1 MAAREGT
8 ATHSPAHSRELLHA
22 LVENASDLIL
32 VVTPDGEIRSATG
45 ATREVL
51 GEDPASCQGRTLVE
65 FVHPHDCVL
74 LNGLMTGALA
84 AGPGATERVG
94 WRMRHG
100 EGRWVDVEAMATN
113 LLHDEH
119 VAGLLLSCRD
129 ISANKAFEEQLRHRA
144 FHDPLTQLPN
154 RALLLDRIEQAM
166 ARERRTIALLFVD
179 LDDFKVVND
188 SLGHAAGDALLTAVA
203 ARLRGCLRSADTAAR
218 LGGDEFALLLEEV
231 VDPAEGERVAARVL
245 DTMRRPFSL
254 HGEPVHV
261 NVSVGLVVAGAGSL
275 SVDELLRR
283 ADFAMYAAK
292 RNGKSRMEQFDATAD
307 AELVEEFERTA
318 PVNDEA
324 ERVTWFA
331 RAEEQRA
338 EIELVLEEAGDRI
351 AYVFQ
356 PVVDLR
362 TGLVAGYEALSRF
375 AESRR
380 PPNAWFAQ
388 AHRCGLGIELEM
400 VAARSQLSA
409 AGRPPGS
416 RLSINL
422 SPSAML
428 SAEAEQLLAGDLSHL
443 VLEVTEDELMADG
456 GALEERLAELRRRG
470 ARLAVDDIGA
480 GYAGLKQVMRL
491 QPDVLKLDRSLV
503 AGVATDP
510 AKGAMVDALVRY
522 SRRIGADVC
531 AEGVETLADLET
543 LANLDV
549 TYGQGFVLAV
559 PSPPWA
565 GVDRAAVSVC
575 RSALNSVIRHDEA
588 DPRTA
593 ATAELQLERVC
604 HQIGLVAN
612 RAQLREV
619 LEPIRALLEVDE
631 VVLSLLTD
639 DRVWVETVVTNGKG
653 EDDRFLLADYPAT
666 AAVLETGEA
675 AQVLASDPDAD
686 SAEVGLLAEMGYQS
700 LLMVPLLAGARGIGV
715 LEACAAA
722 ERPWSRTQIHSARI
736 LGYQL
741 AHVLDRARLSG
752 LVR

>member
-1 MAAREGT
+1 
-8 ATHSPAHSRELLHA
+8 S
-22 LVENASDLIL
+22 
-32 VVTPDGEIRSATG
+32 
-45 ATREVL
+45 
-51 GEDPASCQGRTLVE
+51 
-65 FVHPHDCVL
+65 
-74 LNGLMTGALA
+74 
-84 AGPGATERVG
+84 
-94 WRMRHG
+94 
-100 EGRWVDVEAMATN
+100 
-113 LLHDEH
+113 
-119 VAGLLLSCRD
+119 
-129 ISANKAFEEQLRHRA
+129 KAFEEQLRHRA

-188 SLGHAAGDALLTAVA
+188 TLGHAAGDALLTAVA

-231 VDPAEGERVAARVL
+231 VDPSEGERVAARVL

-261 NVSVGLVVAGAGSL
+261 NVSVGLVISGAGTL

-338 EIELVLEEAGDRI
+338 EIELVLDDAAARI
-351 AYVFQ
+351 SQVFQ

-362 TGLVAGYEALSRF
+362 TGLVSGYEALSRF
-375 AESRR
+375 EGSRR

-388 AHRCGLGIELEM
+388 AHRCGLGIELEL
-400 VAARSQLSA
+400 VAAQAQLEA
-409 AGRPPGS
+409 PNRPRGT

-428 SAEAEQLLAGDLSHL
+428 SAEADQLLAGDLSHL
-443 VLEVTEDELMADG
+443 ILEVTEDELVAEG
-456 GALEERLAELRRRG
+456 GALEERLADLRRRG

-503 AGVATDP
+503 AGVSSDP

-531 AEGVETLADLET
+531 AEGVETLEDLEA
-543 LANLDV
+543 LADLDV
-549 TYGQGFVLAV
+549 TYGQGYVLAR
-559 PSPPWA
+559 PAAPWA
-565 GVDRAAVSVC
+565 SVDPAAVSVC
-575 RSALNSVIRHDEA
+575 RSALSAVIRHDEA
-588 DPRTA
+588 DARAST
-593 ATAELQLERVC
+593 TTELQLERVC
-604 HQIGLVAN
+604 HQIGTVTT
-612 RAQLREV
+612 RSELRDV

-631 VVLSLLTD
+631 VILSLLTP
-639 DRVWVETVVTNGKG
+639 DRAWVETVVTNGKD

-666 AAVLETGEA
+666 AIVLETGEA
-675 AQVLASDPDAD
+675 MQILASDPDAD
-686 SAEVGLLAEMGYQS
+686 PAEVRLLAEMGYRS
-700 LLMVPLLAGARGIGV
+700 LLMVPLLAGARSIGV
-715 LEACAAA
+715 LEACAAE
-722 ERPWSRTQIHSARI
+722 ERPWSRTHIHSTRI

-741 AHVLDRARLSG
+741 AHVLERAQL
-752 LVR
+752 LEP